1 MEILGTTLRV
11 CVDDLDR
18 TVPFYER
25 LVGRP
30 AERFDRGNVSV
41 AAVGCFLLMSGPAAE
56 IEVLRQVRAT
66 LAVPDVEEAAVA
78 LLASGGRVLA
88 GPVGSPAGRT
98 LVALHQDGSIFEY
111 ADRGGAG
118 GTPAG

>member
-66 LAVPDVEEAAVA
+66 LAVPDVEEAAARPARTAGTIVTDEGE
-78 LLASGGRVLA
+78 GGRQVAEFLA
-88 GPVGSPAGRT
+88 G
-98 LVALHQDGSIFEY
+98 QKFI
-111 ADRGGAG
+111 
-118 GTPAG
+118 